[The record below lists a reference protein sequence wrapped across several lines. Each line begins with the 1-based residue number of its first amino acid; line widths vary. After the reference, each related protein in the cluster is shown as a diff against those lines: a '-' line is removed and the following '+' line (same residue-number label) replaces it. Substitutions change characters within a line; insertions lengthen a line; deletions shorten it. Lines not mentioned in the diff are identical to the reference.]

1 MLQFYVEIKM
11 DPQNM
16 QQNSSTLFKILLIK
30 KHDANPLP
38 TAQIVSNTILHTVP
52 ITKMNSKF
60 CVSYKSFINYYV
72 HPAINH

>member
-30 KHDANPLP
+30 KHDAIRLP

-52 ITKMNSKF
+52 ITKMMF
-60 CVSYKSFINYYV
+60 CISYKSFINYYV